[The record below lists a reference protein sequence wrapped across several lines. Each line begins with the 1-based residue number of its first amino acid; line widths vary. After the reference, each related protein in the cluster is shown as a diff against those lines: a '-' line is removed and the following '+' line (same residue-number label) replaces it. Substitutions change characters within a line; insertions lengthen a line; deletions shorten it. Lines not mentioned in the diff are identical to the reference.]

1 MKNNLYLCGP
11 ANCGTNLVKA
21 ILGVNQKIHLESEP
35 FLPLFQFLRT
45 SIIKKKSKKFSNLK
59 FDDPL
64 FEYYFS
70 SEKIN
75 QMNLIQRSNLKIKLE
90 KKKHTL
96 LKKRILNRMK
106 DYVPHLIKD
115 LNLITGANFKKLFD
129 NAIKLIDK
137 HHDKKNIEWIGWM
150 DSWIEEFF
158 PILAKEYINSKFI
171 LIIRDPRASIASY
184 KNYFNKNN
192 KENLAPLTLSYLRC
206 WRKQV
211 AFSEYF
217 KNHKSLKKRVLEI
230 KYEDL
235 VKNPKIITKRM
246 CKFLGVKFSSEMIDT
261 SNFMGLGK
269 NTKKW
274 KPNSNF
280 NSPKKGIYKNSLN
293 KWKKFLEP
301 DLINFIEFVV
311 GPELRYLGYLRK
323 YKKFNYEKINKFHLN
338 DFKTNKGWRT
348 TTNPPKTDIEFERNR
363 YELIKQKK
371 VNKELIKTYFLF
383 DKIYFKLKK
392 TAEYEKI

>member
-21 ILGVNQKIHLESEP
+21 ILGVNKKIHLESEP

-45 SIIKKKSKKFSNLK
+45 SILKKASKKYSKLK

-75 QMNLIQRSNLKIKLE
+75 QMNLIQKSNLKIKLE
-90 KKKHTL
+90 KQKHSL
-96 LKKRILNRMK
+96 LKKKILNRMK
-106 DYVPHLIKD
+106 DYVPHLIED
-115 LNLITGANFKKLFD
+115 LNLIKGVNFKKLFD
-129 NAIKLIDK
+129 NAIKLVDK
-137 HHDKKNIEWIGWM
+137 HHDKKNIKWIGWM
-150 DSWIEEFF
+150 DSWIEEFI
-158 PILAKEYINSKFI
+158 PILAKEYKNSKFI
-171 LIIRDPRASIASY
+171 LIVRDPRASIASY

-192 KENLAPLTLSYLRC
+192 KGNLAPLTLSYLRC

-235 VKNPKIITKRM
+235 VQNPKIITKKM
-246 CKFLGVKFSSEMIDT
+246 CKFLKIKFFPEMLDT
-261 SNFMGLGK
+261 TNFMGLGK

-280 NSPKKGIYKNSLN
+280 KAPQTGIYKNSLY
-293 KWKKFLEP
+293 KWKNKLP
-301 DLINFIEFVV
+301 NNLKKFIEFIV
-311 GPELRYLGYLRK
+311 GPELKYLKYNK
-323 YKKFNYEKINKFHLN
+323 IYKNKYTKSEYKNIIKFHSDDYKK
-338 DFKTNKGWRT
+338 NKGWK
-348 TTNPPKTDIEFERNR
+348 TTNNKPEVDIHYEVIRNK
-363 YELIKQKK
+363 LIIEKK
-371 VNKELIKTYFLF
+371 INEKITKEYFLF
-383 DKIYFKLKK
+383 DEIYQKLKK
-392 TAEYEKI
+392 

>member
-1 MKNNLYLCGP
+1 LKNNLYLCGP

-45 SIIKKKSKKFSNLK
+45 SILKKKSKKHANLK

-75 QMNLIQRSNLKIKLE
+75 QMNLIQNSNLKIKLE
-90 KKKHTL
+90 KKKHSL
-96 LKKRILNRMK
+96 LKKKILNRMK

-115 LNLITGANFKKLFD
+115 LNLIKGSNFKKIFN
-129 NAIKLIDK
+129 NAIKLVDK
-137 HHDKKNIEWIGWM
+137 HHDKKNIKWIGWM

-158 PILAKEYINSKFI
+158 PILAKEYKHSKFI

-184 KNYFNKNN
+184 RSGFKINVPEKNM
-192 KENLAPLTLSYLRC
+192 EPLTLSYLRS

-235 VKNPKIITKRM
+235 VKNPKIITKQM
-246 CKFLGVKFSSEMIDT
+246 CNFLKIKFSPEMLDT
-261 SNFMGLGK
+261 TNFMGLGN

-274 KPNSNF
+274 KPNSNYKAT
-280 NSPKKGIYKNSLN
+280 PQTGIYKSSLY
-293 KWKKFLEP
+293 KWKKKLP
-301 DLINFIEFVV
+301 KKVKNFIEFVV
-311 GPELRYLGYLRK
+311 GPELKYLE
-323 YKKFNYEKINKFHLN
+323 YKKNYKTKYTKLEYKNIIRFHS
-338 DFKTNKGWRT
+338 DEYKKSKGWRT
-348 TTNPPKTDIEFERNR
+348 NNNKPEVDIHYEVIRNK
-363 YELIKQKK
+363 LIREKK
-371 VNKELIKTYFLF
+371 INEKITKEYFLF
-383 DKIYFKLKK
+383 DEIYQKLKK
-392 TAEYEKI
+392 

>member
-45 SIIKKKSKKFSNLK
+45 SIIKKNSKKYNKLK

-75 QMNLIQRSNLKIKLE
+75 QMNLIQKSNLKIKLE
-90 KKKHTL
+90 KQKYSL
-96 LKKRILNRMK
+96 LKKKISNRMK

-115 LNLITGANFKKLFD
+115 LDLIKGANFKKLFD
-129 NAIKLIDK
+129 NAIKLVDK
-137 HHDKKNIEWIGWM
+137 HHDKKNIKWIGWM

-158 PILAKEYINSKFI
+158 PILVKEYKNSKFI

-192 KENLAPLTLSYLRC
+192 MENLAPLTLSYLRC

-217 KNHKSLKKRVLEI
+217 KNHKFLKKRVLEI

-235 VKNPKIITKRM
+235 VKNPEIITKKM
-246 CKFLGVKFSSEMIDT
+246 CKFLRIKFSSEMIDT

-269 NTKKW
+269 NTKEW

-280 NSPKKGIYKNSLN
+280 KAPQTGIYKNSLY
-293 KWKKFLEP
+293 KWKKKLP
-301 DLINFIEFVV
+301 NNLKNFIEFVV
-311 GPELRYLGYLRK
+311 GPELKYLEYNK
-323 YKKFNYEKINKFHLN
+323 TYKNKYTKSEYKNIIKFHSDDYKK
-338 DFKTNKGWRT
+338 NKGW
-348 TTNPPKTDIEFERNR
+348 KTSNNKPVVDIYYEMMRNKFIK
-363 YELIKQKK
+363 EKKINEKLIK
-371 VNKELIKTYFLF
+371 EYFLF
-383 DKIYFKLKK
+383 NEIYLKLKK
-392 TAEYEKI
+392 II